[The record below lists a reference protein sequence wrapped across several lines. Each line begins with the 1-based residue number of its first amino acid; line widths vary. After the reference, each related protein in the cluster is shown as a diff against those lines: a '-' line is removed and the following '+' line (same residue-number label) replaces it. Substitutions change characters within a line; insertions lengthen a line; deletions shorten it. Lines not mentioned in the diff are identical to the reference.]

1 MTVTAAPGTE
11 PLRTA
16 VNIASTLMGRGK
28 SVLVVGE
35 KRSTLASFSELL
47 GRTGLNDLRYDLLAE
62 HTAEDQRT
70 EFIRAIVR
78 NENTAEPNSTNLNR
92 ELIETRTALTDHT
105 HALTARDPLWHISI
119 SEALQR
125 VAQLASEESAP
136 QTQVRFSRQ
145 LLDTLQ
151 DREAITADIVRF
163 AELNGFTRATRTSP
177 WHRARLLNED
187 EAADAYALV
196 ITLRSSLLSLREAM
210 NAMNADLHLR
220 RARTIAD
227 WDAQL
232 AILIRIRETLKRF
245 RAEVYDR
252 PVTDLIAATASGSW
266 RRENRIDM
274 SSMQRSRLRR
284 AAKEYILPGVHI
296 GDLHEHLKVVQTERA
311 EWIRLLD
318 SPSTPKIPENLDAL
332 ANACTRWARSFRG
345 LRSYSPIPPKASTLC
360 IRILISSKPA
370 WMLCS
375 PTAKCS

>member
-1 MTVTAAPGTE
+1 
-11 PLRTA
+11 
-16 VNIASTLMGRGK
+16 MGRGK

-125 VAQLASEESAP
+125 VAELASEESAP

-163 AELNGFTRATRTSP
+163 AELTGLHAQPALRPGIVPVCLTKTRRRMPTP
-177 WHRARLLNED
+177 
-187 EAADAYALV
+187 
-196 ITLRSSLLSLREAM
+196 SSLPCVPHFFPCA
-210 NAMNADLHLR
+210 R
-220 RARTIAD
+220 R
-227 WDAQL
+227 
-232 AILIRIRETLKRF
+232 
-245 RAEVYDR
+245 
-252 PVTDLIAATASGSW
+252 
-266 RRENRIDM
+266 
-274 SSMQRSRLRR
+274 
-284 AAKEYILPGVHI
+284 
-296 GDLHEHLKVVQTERA
+296 
-311 EWIRLLD
+311 
-318 SPSTPKIPENLDAL
+318 
-332 ANACTRWARSFRG
+332 
-345 LRSYSPIPPKASTLC
+345 
-360 IRILISSKPA
+360 
-370 WMLCS
+370 
-375 PTAKCS
+375 